1 MSPPPR
7 QSRIVRF
14 APLALLVL
22 ALAALAVWWLRP
34 DAARDGP
41 PAERAQ
47 RHAHHQDAGVTAAT
61 QPIDRGWLVV
71 YAAPKRPG
79 GGAGPLRIVA
89 DFPSAEPARVSRSEH
104 IAFGVRDL
112 RAPAYVTIFGVQ
124 DDGTVHLYLP
134 RPAGEPI
141 YAQAGFEPTVF
152 RPSISL
158 TASHRLGRLVVHALF
173 TAAPLDPETTRR
185 ALASGDTLEATLAAA
200 DPSSFRVVGVLTVE
214 P

>member
-1 MSPPPR
+1 MSSPPR
-7 QSRIVRF
+7 QSTFLKIAR
-14 APLALLVL
+14 AALLAA
-22 ALAALAVWWLRP
+22 ALVALAVWWLRP
-34 DAARDGP
+34 DPVRDAHP
-41 PAERAQ
+41 AQ
-47 RHAHHQDAGVTAAT
+47 RAHRLAQHDAGGSAAT
-61 QPIDRGWLVV
+61 HPVDGGWLVV
-71 YAAPKRPG
+71 YAAPRRPG

-89 DFPSAEPARVSRSEH
+89 DFPNTEPGRVSRSEH

-141 YAQAGFEPTVF
+141 HAQSGFEPTVF
-152 RPSISL
+152 RPSIGL
-158 TASHRLGRLVVHALF
+158 AASHRLGRLVVHALF

-185 ALASGDTLEATLAAA
+185 ALASGDTLESTLAAA
-200 DPSSFRVVGVLTVE
+200 DPSSFRVTGVLTVE

>member
-1 MSPPPR
+1 MSPPPH
-7 QSRIVRF
+7 QSTFPKIAR
-14 APLALLVL
+14 AALLVA
-22 ALAALAVWWLRP
+22 ALVALAVWWLRP
-34 DAARDGP
+34 DPVRDGH
-41 PAERAQ
+41 PAMRA
-47 RHAHHQDAGVTAAT
+47 RRMTAHDAGSGTAH
-61 QPIDRGWLVV
+61 PLDRGWLVV
-71 YAAPKRPG
+71 YAAPRRPG
-79 GGAGPLRIVA
+79 GSAGPLRIVA

-134 RPAGEPI
+134 RPKGEPI
-141 YAQAGFEPTVF
+141 YAQAGSEPTVF

-158 TASHRLGRLVVHALF
+158 TASHRLGRLMVHALF

-185 ALASGDTLEATLAAA
+185 ALASGDTLESTLAAA
-200 DPSSFRVVGVLTVE
+200 DPSSFRVNGVLTVE

>member
-14 APLALLVL
+14 AQAALLVL
-22 ALAALAVWWLRP
+22 ALVALAVWWLRP
-34 DAARDGP
+34 DPVRDGH
-41 PAERAQ
+41 PAERAR
-47 RHAHHQDAGVTAAT
+47 RHAEHHDAAT
-61 QPIDRGWLVV
+61 PPVDRGWLVV

-79 GGAGPLRIVA
+79 GGAGPLRVVA

-152 RPSISL
+152 RPTISL
-158 TASHRLGRLVVHALF
+158 SASHRLGRLVVHAVF

-185 ALASGDTLEATLAAA
+185 ALASGDTLEATLAAT
-200 DPSSFRVVGVLTVE
+200 DPSSFRVVGLLTVE

>member
-7 QSRIVRF
+7 QTFLKIAR
-14 APLALLVL
+14 AALLVA
-22 ALAALAVWWLRP
+22 ALVALAVWWLRP
-34 DAARDGP
+34 DPVRDAHPAMRAR
-41 PAERAQ
+41 
-47 RHAHHQDAGVTAAT
+47 HVTAHDAGVIGAA
-61 QPIDRGWLVV
+61 QPLDRGWLVV
-71 YAAPKRPG
+71 YAAPRRPG
-79 GGAGPLRIVA
+79 GGAGPLRVVA
-89 DFPSAEPARVSRSEH
+89 DFPSAEPARVSRAEH

-152 RPSISL
+152 RPTISL
-158 TASHRLGRLVVHALF
+158 AASHRLGRLVVHALF

-185 ALASGDTLEATLAAA
+185 ALAGGDTLESTLAE
-200 DPSSFRVVGVLTVE
+200 PSSFRVNGVLTVE

>member
-1 MSPPPR
+1 MSTPLHR
-7 QSRIVRF
+7 STILRG
-14 APLALLVL
+14 APSALL
-22 ALAALAVWWLRP
+22 LAALAGLAIWWLRP
-34 DAARDGP
+34 DPVRDGH
-41 PAERAQ
+41 PAERA
-47 RHAHHQDAGVTAAT
+47 RHLARHDAGASVPA
-61 QPIDRGWLVV
+61 QRYDRGWLVA

-124 DDGTVHLYLP
+124 DDGTIHLYLP

-152 RPSISL
+152 RPSINLS
-158 TASHRLGRLVVHALF
+158 ASHRLGRLVVHAVF
-173 TAAPLDPETTRR
+173 TAAPLDPEVTRR

-200 DPSSFRVVGVLTVE
+200 DPSSFRVIGVLTVE

>member
-7 QSRIVRF
+7 RSAIWK
-14 APLALLVL
+14 LAQPAVLVL
-22 ALAALAVWWLRP
+22 ALVALAIWWLRP
-34 DAARDGP
+34 DPVRDGH
-41 PAERAQ
+41 PAERA
-47 RHAHHQDAGVTAAT
+47 RHLTRHDAGASVPA
-61 QPIDRGWLVV
+61 QRFERGWLVV

-79 GGAGPLRIVA
+79 GGAGPMRTVA

-124 DDGTVHLYLP
+124 DDGTIHLYLP

-141 YAQAGFEPTVF
+141 HAQAGFEPTVF

-158 TASHRLGRLVVHALF
+158 SASHRLGRLVVHAVF
-173 TAAPLDPETTRR
+173 TAAPLDPEITRR

>member
-1 MSPPPR
+1 MSPPLHR
-7 QSRIVRF
+7 SAVLRRT
-14 APLALLVL
+14 PLGLL
-22 ALAALAVWWLRP
+22 LAAVAGLAIWWLRP
-34 DAARDGP
+34 DPARDGHP
-41 PAERAQ
+41 TERAQ
-47 RHAHHQDAGVTAAT
+47 PIAAHDAAGVGTAG
-61 QPIDRGWLVV
+61 PIDRGWLVV
-71 YAAPKRPG
+71 YAAPKQPG
-79 GGAGPLRIVA
+79 GGAGPLRVVG
-89 DFPSAEPARVSRSEH
+89 DFPSTEPGRVSRSEH

-112 RAPAYVTIFGVQ
+112 RAPAYVTIFGAQ

-152 RPSISL
+152 RPSINLS
-158 TASHRLGRLVVHALF
+158 ASHRLGRLMVHAVF

-200 DPSSFRVVGVLTVE
+200 DPSSFRVVGVLSVE

>member
-7 QSRIVRF
+7 QSTMVRF
-14 APLALLVL
+14 APPALLVL

-34 DAARDGP
+34 DPARDGH
-41 PAERAQ
+41 PAERAR
-47 RHAHHQDAGVTAAT
+47 RHAQHQDAGITAAT
-61 QPIDRGWLVV
+61 QPIDGGWLVV

-79 GGAGPLRIVA
+79 GGAGPLRIIA

-112 RAPAYVTIFGVQ
+112 RAPAYITIFGVQ
-124 DDGTVHLYLP
+124 DDGTGHRYLP

-173 TAAPLDPETTRR
+173 TAAPLDSETTRR
-185 ALASGDTLEATLAAA
+185 ALASGDTLEATLATA

>member
-1 MSPPPR
+1 MSPLPPH
-7 QSRIVRF
+7 SRIVRF
-14 APLALLVL
+14 AQPALLVM
-22 ALAALAVWWLRP
+22 AVVALAVWWLRP
-34 DAARDGP
+34 DPVRDGHP
-41 PAERAQ
+41 TERAR
-47 RHAHHQDAGVTAAT
+47 RHAGHHDAGGTAAT
-61 QPIDRGWLVV
+61 QPIDGGWLVI

-79 GGAGPLRIVA
+79 GGAGPLRVVA
-89 DFPSAEPARVSRSEH
+89 EFPSAEPARVSRAEH

-112 RAPAYVTIFGVQ
+112 RAPAYITIFGVQ

-141 YAQAGFEPTVF
+141 HAQAGFEPTVF
-152 RPSISL
+152 RPNISL
-158 TASHRLGRLVVHALF
+158 AASHRLGRLVVHAVF

>member
-1 MSPPPR
+1 MSPPPHR
-7 QSRIVRF
+7 SAIVKL
-14 APLALLVL
+14 AQPALLVI
-22 ALAALAVWWLRP
+22 ALVALAVWWLRP
-34 DAARDGP
+34 DPVRDGH
-41 PAERAQ
+41 PAEPA
-47 RHAHHQDAGVTAAT
+47 RHLARHDTGGGLPA

-89 DFPSAEPARVSRSEH
+89 DFPSAEQGRVSRSEH

-158 TASHRLGRLVVHALF
+158 SASHRLGRLVVHAVF

-185 ALASGDTLEATLAAA
+185 ALASGDTFEATLAAA

>member
-1 MSPPPR
+1 MTPPPR
-7 QSRIVRF
+7 RSAILRF
-14 APLALLVL
+14 AQPALLIV
-22 ALAALAVWWLRP
+22 AVVAIAVWWLRP
-34 DAARDGP
+34 DPVRDAHPALRARLLAA
-41 PAERAQ
+41 
-47 RHAHHQDAGVTAAT
+47 HDAGAVVTPP
-61 QPIDRGWLVV
+61 PIERGWLVV
-71 YAAPKRPG
+71 YAAPKRSG

-152 RPSISL
+152 RPSMNLS
-158 TASHRLGRLVVHALF
+158 ASHRLGRLVVHAVF
-173 TAAPLDPETTRR
+173 SSAPLDPETTRR
-185 ALASGDTLEATLAAA
+185 ALASGDTLEETLAAA
-200 DPSSFRVVGVLTVE
+200 DPTSFRVDGLLTVE

>member
-1 MSPPPR
+1 MTPPPR
-7 QSRIVRF
+7 QSKITKVARV
-14 APLALLVL
+14 ALLVAVL
-22 ALAALAVWWLRP
+22 VALAVWWLRP
-34 DAARDGP
+34 DPTRDAHPAMHARHTPG
-41 PAERAQ
+41 
-47 RHAHHQDAGVTAAT
+47 HDAGRATAH
-61 QPIDRGWLVV
+61 PLDRGWLVV
-71 YAAPKRPG
+71 YAAARRPG

-89 DFPSAEPARVSRSEH
+89 DFPSAEAGRISRSEH

-134 RPAGEPI
+134 RPAGDPI

-158 TASHRLGRLVVHALF
+158 AASHRLGRLVVHALF
-173 TAAPLDPETTRR
+173 TAAPLDPETTRQ
-185 ALASGDTLEATLAAA
+185 ALAGGDTLESTLAAA
-200 DPSSFRVVGVLTVE
+200 DPSSFQVNGVLTVE